1 MKINFCIMTKEN
13 KRTHAY
19 SSKRT
24 RSKKYFRIER
34 RTRKKP
40 KN

>member
-19 SSKRT
+19 SSKE
-24 RSKKYFRIER
+24 IEV
-34 RTRKKP
+34 
-40 KN
+40 KNMLE